1 MSLCC
6 HQVSVSVAR
15 SEKNQHTR
23 ELISAKLCFT
33 RSAGRLG
40 LTYFLFSDYTV
51 TPAVLKKEKKKEK
64 KVTAMFACQYLCVQT
79 CKCTAGL

>member
-15 SEKNQHTR
+15 SEKNQYTR

-51 TPAVLKKEKKKEK
+51 MPAVLKLKLNNNK
-64 KVTAMFACQYLCVQT
+64 KVTAMSARQYLCVQT